1 LTKNKYVELRKK
13 RLKEREE
20 RFRKERE
27 RIRQLKEKEQAL
39 RLKKWSDLVA
49 RRREIEKQLLEKTRL
64 EKERQEKA
72 KAALC
77 GVKKTLEETESKA
90 SICASETMKKI
101 NELLMD
107 ADQSFEFKDYEK
119 TVVLSHEITEL
130 LEKARLEALKEA
142 EPKEKRRAEGGKYF
156 YCVMPCSEEK
166 SFGQIGMN
174 DEGVYTITYRDISAV
189 VSDSPITD
197 YEMTEDN
204 VRRHEAVL
212 RQLMECHTVVPVEF
226 GTTIKNEKILERLLT
241 KAYESTRECLRLVD
255 TMVELGVKVVLNG
268 DIMFADPE
276 KRKENASDIL
286 GSLSA
291 IAKQAVAGDLFSD
304 RLILNTSFLVHR
316 KDIEAFSNEVA
327 RLQGKYPMFKLL
339 YSGPWP
345 PHNFVY
351 IKIGTEGMEISK
363 R

>member
-1 LTKNKYVELRKK
+1 LTKNKYIELRKK

-20 RFRKERE
+20 RFRRERE

-39 RLKKWSDLVA
+39 RLKKWRDLVT
-49 RRREIEKQLLEKTRL
+49 RRREIEKLLLEKTRL

-72 KAALC
+72 KDALC
-77 GVKKTLEETESKA
+77 GVKKALEETERKA

-107 ADQSFEFKDYEK
+107 ADKSFESKDYEK
-119 TVVLSHEITEL
+119 TFKLSHEITEL
-130 LEKARLEALKEA
+130 LEKARSEALKKA
-142 EPKEKRRAEGGKYF
+142 EKKEKEGKYF
-156 YCVMPCSEEK
+156 YCVVPCNEEK
-166 SFGQIGMN
+166 NFGQIGIN
-174 DEGVYTITYRDISAV
+174 DEGVYTIPYGGIAAV
-189 VSDSPITD
+189 VSDSPIMD

-204 VRRHEAVL
+204 IRRHEAVL
-212 RQLMECHTVVPVEF
+212 RQVMEYHTVVPVEF
-226 GTTIKNEKILERLLT
+226 GTTIKNEKILGRLLT
-241 KAYESTRECLRLVD
+241 KAYEPTRECLRLVD
-255 TMVELGVKVVLNG
+255 SMVELGVKVVLNG
-268 DIMFADPE
+268 DIVFADPE

-286 GSLSA
+286 GSLST

-304 RLILNTSFLVHR
+304 RLILNTSFLVNK
-316 KDIEAFSNEVA
+316 KDIEVFSNEVA
-327 RLQGKYPMFKLL
+327 RLQEKYPMLKIL

-351 IKIGTEGMEISK
+351 IKIGTEGMELSK